1 MIELPSR
8 VQETNGGEIIRVLDF
23 FDIFLIFF
31 LFVEKFRFFYN
42 VISVSFCECL
52 GFYFLGEKFPIF
64 DGIKDKITFSFH
76 RISGNP

>member
-31 LFVEKFRFFYN
+31 LFVEKF
-42 VISVSFCECL
+42 
-52 GFYFLGEKFPIF
+52 
-64 DGIKDKITFSFH
+64 
-76 RISGNP
+76 